1 MVRYLGQWTP
11 LLRSAQHPAPAPK
24 TQAQWPFDRTIM
36 VNVMPD
42 SRGYMPTDAAFGL
55 PLEKAIPNRLQPGYV
70 ESAIFRAFTKLMDE
84 YIPLNN

>member
-1 MVRYLGQWTP
+1 
-11 LLRSAQHPAPAPK
+11 
-24 TQAQWPFDRTIM
+24 M